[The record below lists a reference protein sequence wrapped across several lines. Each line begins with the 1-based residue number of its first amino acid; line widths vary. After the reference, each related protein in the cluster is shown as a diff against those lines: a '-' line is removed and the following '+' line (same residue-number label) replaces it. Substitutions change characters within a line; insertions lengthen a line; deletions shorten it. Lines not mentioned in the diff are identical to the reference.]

1 MLKVKVNDKV
11 EHQIEFDAKDDSKGK
26 IDSIDFSLDLIQIK
40 EGSYNVIKDDK
51 SYDVEVVKADY
62 NEKTFVLMIN
72 GNTYQLSAKDKFDLL
87 LKDLGFENLAAL
99 KVSEIKAPMP
109 GLVLDILVKVG
120 EEVKKGDPL
129 MILEAMK
136 MENILKS
143 TTDGIIKKINVEKKQ
158 AVEKG
163 QVLINF

>member
-1 MLKVKVNDKV
+1 MLKVKVNDST
-11 EHQIEFDAKDDSKGK
+11 EHNVEFDAKDNSKGK
-26 IDSIDFSLDLIQIK
+26 INELDFSLDLIQLK
-40 EGSYNVIKDDK
+40 EGSFHLIKDDK
-51 SYDVEVVKADY
+51 SYNIEVIKADY
-62 NEKTFVLMIN
+62 IEKSFVIMVN
-72 GNTYQLSAKDKFDLL
+72 GTSYKLVVKDKFDLL
-87 LKDLGFENLAAL
+87 LKDLGFESLTTS
-99 KVSEIKAPMP
+99 KVNEIKAPMP

-120 EEVKKGDPL
+120 DEVKKGDPL

-143 TTDGIIKKINVEKKQ
+143 ASDGVVKKINVEKKQ

>member
-1 MLKVKVNDKV
+1 MLKIKVNDTKEYQV
-11 EHQIEFDAKDDSKGK
+11 NFNNNQNNEG
-26 IDSIDFSLDLIQIK
+26 SIDGEDFKLDLIK
-40 EGSYNVIKDDK
+40 LKDGSFHLIKDNKSYTVELVRADYQDK
-51 SYDVEVVKADY
+51 S
-62 NEKTFVLMIN
+62 FVIAVN
-72 GNTYQLSAKDKFDLL
+72 GVSHKIHLKDKFDLL
-87 LKDLGFENLAAL
+87 LKDMGFESLSSV
-99 KVSEIKAPMP
+99 KIQEVKAPMP

-120 EEVKKGDPL
+120 DVVKKGDPL

-143 TTDGIIKKINVEKKQ
+143 TADGIVKKINVEKKQ

>member
-1 MLKVKVNDKV
+1 MLKVKVNDST
-11 EHQIEFDAKDDSKGK
+11 EHNIEFDAKDNSKGK
-26 IDSIDFSLDLIQIK
+26 INELDFSLDLIQLK
-40 EGSYNVIKDDK
+40 EGSFHLIKDDK
-51 SYDVEVVKADY
+51 SYNIEIIKADY
-62 NEKTFVLMIN
+62 TEKSFVITVN
-72 GNTYQLSAKDKFDLL
+72 GTSYKLVVKDKFDLL
-87 LKDLGFENLAAL
+87 LKDLGFESLTSS
-99 KVSEIKAPMP
+99 KVNEIKAPMP

-120 EEVKKGDPL
+120 DEVKKGDPL

-143 TTDGIIKKINVEKKQ
+143 ASDGVIKKINVEKKQ

>member
-11 EHQIEFDAKDDSKGK
+11 EHQIEFDPKDDSKGK
-26 IDSIDFSLDLIQIK
+26 IDGVDFSLDMIQIK
-40 EGSYNVIKDDK
+40 EGSFNIIKDDK

-62 NEKTFVLMIN
+62 TEKTFVIMIN
-72 GNTYQLSAKDKFDLL
+72 GTTYQLSAKDKFDLL
-87 LKDLGFENLAAL
+87 LKDLGFENLSTL

>member
-1 MLKVKVNDKV
+1 
-11 EHQIEFDAKDDSKGK
+11 
-26 IDSIDFSLDLIQIK
+26 
-40 EGSYNVIKDDK
+40 
-51 SYDVEVVKADY
+51 
-62 NEKTFVLMIN
+62 
-72 GNTYQLSAKDKFDLL
+72 
-87 LKDLGFENLAAL
+87 
-99 KVSEIKAPMP
+99 MP

-120 EEVKKGDPL
+120 DEVKKGDPL

-143 TTDGIIKKINVEKKQ
+143 ASDGVIKKINVEKKQ

>member
-1 MLKVKVNDKV
+1 MLKVKVNDST
-11 EHQIEFDAKDDSKGK
+11 EHNVEFDAKDNSKGK
-26 IDSIDFSLDLIQIK
+26 INELDFSLDLIQLK
-40 EGSYNVIKDDK
+40 EGSFHLIKDDK
-51 SYDVEVVKADY
+51 SYNIEVIKADY
-62 NEKTFVLMIN
+62 IEKSFVIMVN
-72 GNTYQLSAKDKFDLL
+72 GTSYKLVVKDKFDIL
-87 LKDLGFENLAAL
+87 LKDLGFESLTTS
-99 KVSEIKAPMP
+99 KVNEIKAPMP

-120 EEVKKGDPL
+120 DEVKKGDPL

-143 TTDGIIKKINVEKKQ
+143 ASDGVVKKINVEKKQ

>member
-1 MLKVKVNDKV
+1 MLKVKVNDGL
-11 EHQIEFDAKDDSKGK
+11 EHNIEFDAKDNSKGK
-26 IDSIDFSLDLIQIK
+26 VNDLDFSLDLIQLK
-40 EGSYNVIKDDK
+40 EGSFHLIKDDK
-51 SYDVEVVKADY
+51 SYNIEVIKADY
-62 NEKTFVLMIN
+62 TEKSFVIMVN
-72 GNTYQLSAKDKFDLL
+72 GTSYNLVVKDKFDLL
-87 LKDLGFENLAAL
+87 LKDLGFESLTSSKIN
-99 KVSEIKAPMP
+99 EIKAPMP

-120 EEVKKGDPL
+120 DEVKKGDPL

-143 TTDGIIKKINVEKKQ
+143 ASDGVVKKINVEKKQ